1 MGKLQRKSHQNLLK
15 AVIRDFH
22 DVLGSNEGPSSM
34 DNYFLQR
41 ECKEWGGNIDVTGY
55 VQEKDVIHLC
65 VSSSATVN
73 EVTDSYTIYCIIGIE
88 VICLYYDH
96 SP

>member
-1 MGKLQRKSHQNLLK
+1 
-15 AVIRDFH
+15 
-22 DVLGSNEGPSSM
+22 M
-34 DNYFLQR
+34 DNYLQR
-41 ECKEWGGNIDVTGY
+41 ESKEWEGNMDVTGY

-65 VSSSATVN
+65 VSSSATVS

-88 VICLYYDH
+88 VILYSDH